1 MPNFTTCSSCQKVNL
16 VENPRCVKCGAT
28 LPPPFANPS
37 SPAPFAPF
45 APSLAQE
52 LIKKQDDRIRNTLLA
67 GLICWFLTG
76 VLGGMSSSLHLS
88 GLPWLLFILIEMATT
103 IGLFF
108 CHVFYCYFVGNKKGY
123 PLMFLLG
130 FVPFLGAILASVW
143 PTKSDY
149 AGYKIAENPEV
160 SKATPSATSSYWSS
174 IPVSGEI
181 GHPKGSYRGVYI
193 VLGTC
198 VILFALCGGA
208 LMLGQQ
214 HSGFILDGR
223 ELTSSQFQTGK
234 QEVKEFMKGGYNSI
248 TEESVATSPLSIKL
262 KNMFVNANKED
273 LEIGAVKR
281 GFDQVKT
288 ENDILG
294 SQNQRD
300 SARLKFKKFDQKL
313 TTYLDKRI
321 KMMHETESVV
331 KKIDG
336 VPSAE
341 LRLVTEKL
349 DKCRRDYIGVQ
360 KVRSFLIDFVDTH
373 PHQTSGDK
381 QILFVSD
388 ADVKAY
394 NVLTQR
400 YIAAIQRLQTNK

>member
-1 MPNFTTCSSCQKVNL
+1 
-16 VENPRCVKCGAT
+16 
-28 LPPPFANPS
+28 
-37 SPAPFAPF
+37 
-45 APSLAQE
+45 
-52 LIKKQDDRIRNTLLA
+52 
-67 GLICWFLTG
+67 
-76 VLGGMSSSLHLS
+76 
-88 GLPWLLFILIEMATT
+88 
-103 IGLFF
+103 
-108 CHVFYCYFVGNKKGY
+108 
-123 PLMFLLG
+123 
-130 FVPFLGAILASVW
+130 
-143 PTKSDY
+143 
-149 AGYKIAENPEV
+149 
-160 SKATPSATSSYWSS
+160 
-174 IPVSGEI
+174 
-181 GHPKGSYRGVYI
+181 
-193 VLGTC
+193 
-198 VILFALCGGA
+198 
-208 LMLGQQ
+208 MLGQQ

-321 KMMHETESVV
+321 KMMYETESVV